1 MAPTNHYF
9 QDGRMIGER
18 NEQLL
23 IEDLIIESYL
33 PRTLVNVDELFL
45 EDTLSKFKQAFP
57 LEAYIEN
64 VDGFGNNDVLS
75 KFGIQINDSG
85 TFVVSRRRW
94 EQLVGRSSALQLPNR
109 PAEGDIVYFPKTN
122 SFFEIKKVDAF
133 NPFFQ
138 LGKLY
143 VYKLQVELYQ
153 YSSERFETGI
163 EIIDETATVKS
174 LDLLVNKFVDEN
186 GDNILLEDDAFGNT
200 SYFIV
205 DDNLIKDVMVTSN
218 NDYFKENADSIIDW
232 SGTNPFGEN
241 N

>member
-1 MAPTNHYF
+1 
-9 QDGRMIGER
+9 MIGER

-23 IEDLIIESYL
+23 IEDLIIESIRIYGVDLIYL
-33 PRTLVNVDELFL
+33 PRTLVSVDELFL
-45 EDTLSKFKQAFP
+45 EDTLSRFRQAFP

-94 EQLVGRSSALQLPNR
+94 EQLVGRANGLQLPNR

-153 YSSERFETGI
+153 YSSERFDTGI
-163 EIIDETATVKS
+163 ELIDETATNKS
-174 LDLLVNKFVDEN
+174 LDILVNKFVDEN
-186 GDNILLEDDAFGNT
+186 GDNILLEDDLFGNT
-200 SYFIV
+200 SYFVV
-205 DDNLIKDVMVTSN
+205 DDTLIEDAMPTAN
-218 NDYFKENADSIIDW
+218 NEYFRDKSDSIIDW

-241 N
+241 S